1 MTPPRHRRS
10 RALVRIVV
18 VSALLGVPAGLIWAL
33 LAPAVHMLVVAED
46 RGVVLTTENLH
57 RFDALAIFVGTTIV
71 VGVLSAVVVW
81 GMRRSRGPGAMAALV
96 CGSVAGSGVAALV
109 GMGVAR
115 VRYPEVTGPA
125 VDSVIAAAPG
135 VSTPLVLI
143 VQPLA
148 AALVYLLLVSL
159 SPDDDLGAG
168 GTAETSAATDPERAD
183 VAESP

>member
-115 VRYPEVTGPA
+115 LRYPEVTAPA

-168 GTAETSAATDPERAD
+168 GTAETSAAADPERAD